1 MNAPMMRRRMMLN
14 MTKIIKN
21 SLVNGVYRDTVV
33 VTDGN
38 FIFTEKS
45 PIWSTTQIPFKN
57 KFDLYSGDVIT
68 VEISNVTSDI
78 LNEWQDMYLIS
89 GADRIVFF
97 NNERIFQSL
106 KKTVTINQDYKEVE
120 YFCWAVRNNS
130 LNCSFNVSIH
140 INGETII

>member
-1 MNAPMMRRRMMLN
+1 MLN

-38 FIFTEKS
+38 FISTTKS
-45 PIWSTTQIPFKN
+45 PVWTITQIPFKN
-57 KFDLYSGDVIT
+57 KFDLHSGDVVT
-68 VEISNVTSDI
+68 VEISNVTSNI
-78 LNEWQDMYLIS
+78 LNQFQDIYLIS
-89 GADRIVFF
+89 GADSIVFF
-97 NNERIFQSL
+97 CNERIFQSL

-120 YFCWAVRNNS
+120 YFCWAVRNSS
-130 LNCSFNVSIH
+130 LNCSFSVSIS